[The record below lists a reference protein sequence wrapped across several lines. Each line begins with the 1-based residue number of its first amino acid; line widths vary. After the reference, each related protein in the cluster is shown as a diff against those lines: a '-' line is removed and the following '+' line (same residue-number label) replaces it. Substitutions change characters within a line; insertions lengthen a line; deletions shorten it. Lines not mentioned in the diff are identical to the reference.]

1 MLKTKTQFD
10 PMKPGEQ
17 MLVVTS
23 NLDKKT
29 NANEQLSPML
39 RTYGIAYAIPK
50 LTHWAQLRGVTNQT
64 DKNADYRFN

>member
-39 RTYGIAYAIPK
+39 CASGIVNTISKTNALGLDTGRYAAC
-50 LTHWAQLRGVTNQT
+50 L
-64 DKNADYRFN
+64 

>member
-50 LTHWAQLRGVTNQT
+50 STHWA
-64 DKNADYRFN
+64 